1 MRDSNLDRE
10 NYLTKNSQKRHQA
23 NFANKEKRVNI
34 LNVWCENLRVK
45 AIFEKY
51 CIMSISGPNGL
62 VYWENNWGYKS
73 RYTVPLSQANLKW
86 GRGGEEGKGWQH
98 KSTGYKMAEL
108 WSVRLV
114 VPRTAYWAGGGGG
127 GESGVG
133 EILKK
138 GNLLVPPPPPN
149 SGRGKIVG
157 AGRIF
162 CYRFF
167 KRRLDKKGSF
177 CEGVDEFTI

>member
-10 NYLTKNSQKRHQA
+10 NYLTKNSQKRNQA

-34 LNVWCENLRVK
+34 LNVWYENLRVK

-73 RYTVPLSQANLKW
+73 RYTVPLSQANLMW
-86 GRGGEEGKGWQH
+86 GRGGEGWQH
-98 KSTGYKMAEL
+98 KSTGCKMAEL

-127 GESGVG
+127 GEMGLG
-133 EILKK
+133 
-138 GNLLVPPPPPN
+138 GF
-149 SGRGKIVG
+149 GGKIVG
-157 AGRIF
+157 AGMIF
-162 CYRFF
+162 FYRFF

-177 CEGVDEFTI
+177 CERGWTSLLYRGKGNFCGFSS